1 MSIKAVRDDG
11 NLSGHDTLVI
21 VLSAVFGFIGLALLI
36 IGGIWCVRARR
47 RRVFN
52 RGITPIGDE
61 EIASWKVPQG
71 DEKEFEV
78 ERYTAR
84 PSHASKGSTS
94 STKRATTIQYSGRP
108 SADVAAS
115 SRSFVSHKY
124 SMEFPLSPP
133 EAIAVVARA
142 PNARSGLTDESV
154 PGDDPFITL
163 PRRQPSRL
171 QKIPPSTPG
180 TPRSR
185 SNSMKSHTGAWPG
198 SNAEYGVGHSRMYS
212 TSSMPPL
219 PSRSENEVYTD
230 SSPLPSHMIGQA
242 IG

>member
-1 MSIKAVRDDG
+1 MSIKIVRGGG

-21 VLSAVFGFIGLALLI
+21 VLSAVFGFIGLALLV
-36 IGGIWCVRARR
+36 IGGIWCARTRR
-47 RRVFN
+47 RKLFN
-52 RGITPIGDE
+52 RGITPINDE

-71 DEKEFEV
+71 EEKELEV
-78 ERYTAR
+78 ERYTTR
-84 PSHASKGSTS
+84 PSHGSKGSTS

-108 SADVAAS
+108 SAEVPVS

-133 EAIAVVARA
+133 EAVAVVARA
-142 PNARSGLTDESV
+142 PNARSGLTDETV

-185 SNSMKSHTGAWPG
+185 SNSMKSHAGAWQG
-198 SNAEYGVGHSRMYS
+198 ANTEYGAGHSRMYS

-230 SSPLPSHMIGQA
+230 LSPPPSHLIGQA